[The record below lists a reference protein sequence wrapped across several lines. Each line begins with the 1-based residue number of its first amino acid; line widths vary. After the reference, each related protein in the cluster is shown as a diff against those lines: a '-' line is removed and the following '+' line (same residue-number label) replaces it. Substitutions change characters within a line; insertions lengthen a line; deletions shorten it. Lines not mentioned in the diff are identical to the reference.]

1 MGRWSEQIVHEK
13 MPSIVNYQRN
23 ANQSLNEMLPQ
34 ACQNGSHQKEQKQI
48 IGKDVE
54 KRVPLYIVDKSVNW
68 CSHCRKKYGSF
79 SKN

>member
-1 MGRWSEQIVHEK
+1 MFPVLWFTGEG
-13 MPSIVNYQRN
+13 
-23 ANQSLNEMLPQ
+23 NQSLNEMLPQ

-68 CSHCRKKYGSF
+68 CSHCRKKVW
-79 SKN
+79 